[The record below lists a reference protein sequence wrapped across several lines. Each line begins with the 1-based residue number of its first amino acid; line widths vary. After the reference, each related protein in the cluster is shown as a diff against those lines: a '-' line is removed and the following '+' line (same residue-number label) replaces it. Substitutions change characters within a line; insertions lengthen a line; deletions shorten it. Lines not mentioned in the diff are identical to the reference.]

1 MTKKKSFDKKN
12 LSITNERVFSA
23 VKILISILIALI
35 ITFIV
40 LCFISEQPLNAIMT
54 IMFGPLKKARYMGI
68 VIEKTIPYAFAGLAA
83 CLLFKAGFFNL
94 GCEGIFIIS
103 GVSVAAVAINEKLA
117 IAGLQA
123 ILCILAAGITGGIL
137 MLIPAFLKAK
147 FNTNE
152 MVLSLML
159 NSLYAGIAAY
169 LVRTFML
176 TTTTSTVGSK
186 NYMATAQIGYIFEKF
201 HISACF
207 FLLIAVM
214 IVLEIVMNKTK
225 LGYQIRLSGTNKKF
239 AEYSGINSFKLSM
252 VVNFLAGVLA
262 GVGSACHLLTQTSF
276 YIPSVSVVGIG
287 FSGLLM
293 SMLGKNDPIATVIA
307 TFFYQYLQEGA
318 SVLYYTDKSVPSEI
332 IAVVVGIV
340 VLLISSQH
348 FLRKYREKKLLKE
361 GLAEHD

>member
-1 MTKKKSFDKKN
+1 
-12 LSITNERVFSA
+12 
-23 VKILISILIALI
+23 
-35 ITFIV
+35 
-40 LCFISEQPLNAIMT
+40 
-54 IMFGPLKKARYMGI
+54 
-68 VIEKTIPYAFAGLAA
+68 
-83 CLLFKAGFFNL
+83 
-94 GCEGIFIIS
+94 
-103 GVSVAAVAINEKLA
+103 
-117 IAGLQA
+117 
-123 ILCILAAGITGGIL
+123 
-137 MLIPAFLKAK
+137 
-147 FNTNE
+147 
-152 MVLSLML
+152 
-159 NSLYAGIAAY
+159 
-169 LVRTFML
+169 
-176 TTTTSTVGSK
+176 
-186 NYMATAQIGYIFEKF
+186 
-201 HISACF
+201 
-207 FLLIAVM
+207 M